1 MQIGVREL
9 RQDAS
14 RFLAMVQA
22 GEVIDVASRGRVVA
36 RLVPVEG
43 DEWEQMIVAGEVQ
56 LPEQDDLLRIEPLE
70 IGIDGLA
77 RLRADR
83 DDRPGGR
90 ILSRSPCVKL
100 LV

>member
-22 GEVIDVASRGRVVA
+22 GEVIDVASRGRVIA

-43 DEWEQMIVAGEVQ
+43 DEWEHMVTAGEVQ
-56 LPEQDDLLRIEPLE
+56 LPEHDELLTIEPLTL
-70 IGIDGLA
+70 DVDASA

-83 DDRPGGR
+83 EDR
-90 ILSRSPCVKL
+90 L
-100 LV
+100 

>member
-22 GEVIDVASRGRVVA
+22 GEVIDVASRGRVIA

-43 DEWEQMIVAGEVQ
+43 DEWEQLIAAGEVQ
-56 LPEQDDLLRIEPLE
+56 LPEHDELLTIAPLE
-70 IGIDGLA
+70 LDVDA
-77 RLRADR
+77 SAQLRADR
-83 DDRPGGR
+83 EDR
-90 ILSRSPCVKL
+90 L
-100 LV
+100 